1 MRFTER
7 LAFVRLDEAE
17 KALEATETLIKNI
30 ESSLVNAYVKLSKQ
44 VANFDTK
51 YKEHWIQVVAA
62 AYDEDQLEFT
72 QAIYFESALEF
83 VKSKRAKYIVVT
95 TKTGVRYRLSIL
107 EINLQL
113 KILRCITKTLLKVGG
128 PSVGKVTN

>member
-1 MRFTER
+1 VRFTER

-51 YKEHWIQVVAA
+51 YKEHWIQVVAKRHGMTVYA
-62 AYDEDQLEFT
+62 ARKLMKQAVEYLEWRF
-72 QAIYFESALEF
+72 L
-83 VKSKRAKYIVVT
+83 
-95 TKTGVRYRLSIL
+95 
-107 EINLQL
+107 
-113 KILRCITKTLLKVGG
+113 
-128 PSVGKVTN
+128 P